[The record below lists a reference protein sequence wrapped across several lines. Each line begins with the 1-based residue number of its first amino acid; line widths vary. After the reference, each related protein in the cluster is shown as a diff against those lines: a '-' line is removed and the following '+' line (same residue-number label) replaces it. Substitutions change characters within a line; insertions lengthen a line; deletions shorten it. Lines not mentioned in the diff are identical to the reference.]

1 MIYISSSSSKK
12 TNIIECIEEI
22 YQHGY
27 TNIELSGGTKYYE
40 GIESDLLDIQQ
51 RLSINLLLHNYF
63 PPPKNA
69 FILNLA
75 SLNEEIFEQ
84 SMTHCKRAIDLSIQL
99 GCTKYAVHAGF
110 FIDIQLQ
117 EVGKK
122 LTREK
127 LFDIPTA
134 TRKFCN
140 AYNELKTYT
149 KGKLTLY
156 LENNVIS
163 NDNYQTFNQVNPFL
177 LTDFNSF
184 MELQDHLDFDILL
197 DLAHLK
203 VSCNTLDYIFG
214 DHLEKLITT
223 TNYIHISDNDG
234 LSDGNKG
241 IVKDSD
247 LLQAI
252 GRHDITD
259 KTITLEIY
267 ESFNN
272 IKNSYNSIQF
282 LIDGK

>member
-1 MIYISSSSSKK
+1 MIYISSSSSKH
-12 TNIIECIEEI
+12 TNIIGCIEEI
-22 YQHGY
+22 YQHGFK
-27 TNIELSGGTKYYE
+27 NIELSGGTQYYE
-40 GIESDLLDIQQ
+40 GIENDLSDIQQ
-51 RLSINLLLHNYF
+51 RLSINFLLHNYF
-63 PPPKNA
+63 PPPKKE

-75 SLNEEIFEQ
+75 SLNDEIFAQ
-84 SMTHCKRAIDLSIQL
+84 SLAHCKRAIDLSIKL

-110 FIDIQLQ
+110 FIDIQLK

-127 LFDIPTA
+127 LFDIKTA
-134 TRKFCN
+134 TKRFCD
-140 AYNELKTYT
+140 AYVELKNYT

-163 NDNYQTFNQVNPFL
+163 NENYQTFNQVNPFL

-184 MELQDHLDFDILL
+184 MELRDNLDFDILL

-203 VSCNTLDYIFG
+203 VSCNTLDYVFE

-241 IVKDSD
+241 IFEDSD
-247 LLQAI
+247 LLKAMAK
-252 GRHDITD
+252 HDLTNKI
-259 KTITLEIY
+259 ITLEVY
-267 ESFNN
+267 ESFEN
-272 IKNSYNSIQF
+272 IGNSFKSIQF